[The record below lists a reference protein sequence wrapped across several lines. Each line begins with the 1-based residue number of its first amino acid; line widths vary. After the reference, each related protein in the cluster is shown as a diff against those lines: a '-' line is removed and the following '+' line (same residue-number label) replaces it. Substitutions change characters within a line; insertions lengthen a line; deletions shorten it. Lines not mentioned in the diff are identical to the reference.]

1 MISTNEFKNGMTIQY
16 DGGLWKIME
25 FQHVKPGKGQAFV
38 RSKLKNLRSG
48 ATQEITFKAGDKV
61 DQAMIET
68 KPMQYLYDNSGM
80 HVFMNTETYEQVEIP
95 EDIIKDELKFLKE
108 NMEVEIIFFE
118 TEVLGLDLPNKVEL
132 EVVETTPNISGDTQ
146 GGGSKPATLETGAV
160 ITVPLFINKGD
171 ILVINTADGSYSS
184 RA

>member
-16 DGGLWKIME
+16 DKGLWKILD

-38 RSKLKNLRSG
+38 RSKLKNLRTG

-61 DQAMIET
+61 EQAMIESKT
-68 KPMQYLYDNSGM
+68 MQYLYDNGGM
-80 HVFMNTETYEQVEIP
+80 HVFMDTENYDQVEIP
-95 EDIIKDELKFLKE
+95 EQLIEEELKFLKE
-108 NMEVEIIFFE
+108 NTQVDIIFFE
-118 TEVLGLDLPNKVEL
+118 SEVLGLDLPNKVEL
-132 EVVETTPNISGDTQ
+132 EVTETTPNISGDTQ

-171 ILVINTADGSYSS
+171 ILVVNTDDGSYNS

>member
-16 DGGLWKIME
+16 DGGLWKINE

-38 RSKLKNLRSG
+38 RSKLKNLRTG
-48 ATQEITFKAGDKV
+48 ATQEITFKAGEKV
-61 DQAMIET
+61 EQAMIET
-68 KPMQYLYDNSGM
+68 KPMQYLYDNGGM
-80 HVFMNTETYEQVEIP
+80 HVFMNTETYEQVEIAG
-95 EDIIKDELKFLKE
+95 DIIEEELKFLKE
-108 NMEVEIIFFE
+108 NTTVDIIFFE
-118 TEVLGLDLPNKVEL
+118 AEVLGLELPNKVEL

-146 GGGSKPATLETGAV
+146 GGGNKPATLETGAV

-171 ILVINTADGSYSS
+171 ILVVNTTDGSYSS